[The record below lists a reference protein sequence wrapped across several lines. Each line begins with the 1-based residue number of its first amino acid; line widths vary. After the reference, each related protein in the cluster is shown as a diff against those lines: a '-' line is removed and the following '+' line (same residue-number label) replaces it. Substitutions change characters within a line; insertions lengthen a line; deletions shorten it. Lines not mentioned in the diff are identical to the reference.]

1 MSPTVRIG
9 KSIRSIDKIQSNE
22 RFKNALE
29 PTINNISYI
38 FAHIVIKKII
48 PDLNKEKICQM
59 LNFTDVFVTFI

>member
-48 PDLNKEKICQM
+48 PDLNKDKIC
-59 LNFTDVFVTFI
+59 